1 MVSANSIE
9 AESWSNHRKDSSF
22 MLHRIGRLERFSFR
36 RAKSSSIAVLYRK
49 ECRGRRLEKKRGLG
63 QYGKNIYRW
72 KGKNI
77 YIDGMVWQNCRVPN
91 LVSKRNRNIVI
102 THMEALVFILKGADS
117 G

>member
-1 MVSANSIE
+1 MVSVNSIE

-49 ECRGRRLEKKRGLG
+49 ECRGRRLEKERGLG
-63 QYGKNIYRW
+63 QSGKNIYRW
-72 KGKNI
+72 KGT
-77 YIDGMVWQNCRVPN
+77 GSMVWQNCRVPN
-91 LVSKRNRNIVI
+91 LASKRNRNIVI

>member
-49 ECRGRRLEKKRGLG
+49 ECRGRRLEKERGLG
-63 QYGKNIYRW
+63 QYGK
-72 KGKNI
+72 K
-77 YIDGMVWQNCRVPN
+77 YI
-91 LVSKRNRNIVI
+91 
-102 THMEALVFILKGADS
+102 
-117 G
+117 